1 MEEITFSVRGEYI
14 TLGQLL
20 KVLDLVPT
28 GGQAKMVIQ
37 SGDVKVNGE
46 VETRRGRKLRPGDIV
61 EIWNYRIKLVGE
73 GEV

>member
-37 SGDVKVNGE
+37 SGEVKVNGE